1 MLVGTDQLR
10 FRQNVFVHRIQQL
23 LFRRPGLQLRH
34 PVQSIQFEKVAV
46 CQTTRRA
53 GADVPDFSKIINALF
68 RTIRER
74 LLVWNPLP
82 KRMAGCWQIVEHPM
96 HPYSGRRIRIMDDQ
110 SKALRIPR
118 CISPTQRDRDIG
130 TVAGVLGRNGQV
142 LLESRTPQFERHDR
156 LPLLREN
163 LSFRYA

>member
-74 LLVWNPLP
+74 LLVWNRLP
-82 KRMAGCWQIVEHPM
+82 KRMAA
-96 HPYSGRRIRIMDDQ
+96 R
-110 SKALRIPR
+110 
-118 CISPTQRDRDIG
+118 
-130 TVAGVLGRNGQV
+130 
-142 LLESRTPQFERHDR
+142 
-156 LPLLREN
+156 
-163 LSFRYA
+163 